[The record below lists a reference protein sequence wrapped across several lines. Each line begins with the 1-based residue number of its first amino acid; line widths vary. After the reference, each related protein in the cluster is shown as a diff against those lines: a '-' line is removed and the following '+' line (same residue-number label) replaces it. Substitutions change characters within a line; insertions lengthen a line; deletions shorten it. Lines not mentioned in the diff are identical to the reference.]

1 MAEIIDEIFP
11 NPPIESVSCEIRF
24 PTLLTIKDSIIR
36 FQSKIRNEFPDY
48 YTQNI
53 PKAYKSGIID
63 EMWWVFKSSDDNLGL
78 KIKNSSIVLTSTS
91 YKEFT
96 PFFEIIKKYFEYFFE
111 INSIVKYLRIGLR
124 YTNREEFADKEPNLR
139 KILGYF
145 NLKHIKF
152 EENDP
157 INDFA
162 IRYNKV
168 ESGLYMTVGLEYNK
182 NPQGKYVFLFDFDSY
197 TSEEIDKDHYIGVIE
212 KLHTNILKF
221 FNEIIT
227 EDYKNDILR
236 VEQ

>member
-1 MAEIIDEIFP
+1 MAQIIDEIFP
-11 NPPIESVSCEIRF
+11 NPKIESVSCEIRF

-63 EMWWVFKSSDDNLGL
+63 EMWWNFKSSDDNLGL
-78 KIKNSSIVLTSTS
+78 KIKNNSIVLTSTD

-96 PFFEIIKKYFEYFFE
+96 PFFEIIKTHFEYFFKL
-111 INSIVKYLRIGLR
+111 NSIDKFLRIGLR
-124 YTNREEFADKEPNLR
+124 YTNREQFKDKEPNLR
-139 KILGYF
+139 KLLKYF
-145 NLKHIKF
+145 NLNHFTF

-157 INDFA
+157 INNFVL
-162 IRYNKV
+162 RYNKV
-168 ESGLYMTVGLEYNK
+168 ESGLYMTVVLEYSK
-182 NPQGKYVFLFDFDSY
+182 NPKGKYDFLFDFDSY
-197 TSEEIDKDHYIGVIE
+197 TSEEIDKEHYIGVIE
-212 KLHTNILKF
+212 NLHNNILKV

-227 EDYKNDILR
+227 EEYKNDVLR